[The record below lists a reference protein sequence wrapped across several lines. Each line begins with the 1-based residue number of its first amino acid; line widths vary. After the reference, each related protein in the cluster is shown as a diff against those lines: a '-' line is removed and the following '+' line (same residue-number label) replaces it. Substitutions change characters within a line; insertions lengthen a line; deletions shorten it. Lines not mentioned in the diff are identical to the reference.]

1 MKKIFFLLVLLLFF
15 GLGYRFSYQ
24 ENFANPYPVM
34 CKLVSEKIYLT
45 DDVVRIWRDTCL
57 KRSHLVESNSPKK
70 LVIQDMNNML
80 DTLKV
85 SHLEVYDPK
94 EVRAIWQGERLENGI
109 ESEFVDGEL
118 VILKIHSESPAA
130 KAGLKFGDI
139 IKEINGEQP
148 NPWEAN
154 SEKGKYTISRGIE
167 IFEKE
172 LVPVIIKREEGIKT
186 SFLNSRT
193 VYIQVPSFRAEF
205 FKYEKME
212 NLKQDLKDKNQVV
225 LDLRGNL
232 GGNFVAG
239 LRLASLFLC
248 EPTSLGYLQKPRS
261 KDTITEV
268 LPDNLED
275 AAQIEVLEKV
285 SRVELKTA
293 KNDQCFKG
301 HLKILVDGKSASVAE
316 LIAQSL
322 KEVARAQVVGAP
334 TSGQM
339 LVGLWYAF
347 DELSP
352 GVQIS
357 IPEAVYVSP
366 RNYQIEGVGVQLD
379 KNLTYDL
386 GEMQAGIDSWVKN
399 ALD

>member
-1 MKKIFFLLVLLLFF
+1 MKKIFLLLVLFLFF
-15 GLGYRFSYQ
+15 GWGYKFSSR
-24 ENFANPYPVM
+24 ESFANPYPVM
-34 CKLVSEKIYLT
+34 CNLVSEKIYLT
-45 DDVVRIWRDTCL
+45 DEVVRNWRNTCL
-57 KRSHLVESNSPKK
+57 KRSHLVESNSPKN

-80 DTLKV
+80 ATLKV

-118 VILKIHSESPAA
+118 VIFKVHPESPAA
-130 KAGLKFGDI
+130 KAGLKFGDV
-139 IKEINGEQP
+139 IKDINGEQP

-172 LVPVIIKREEGIKT
+172 LIPTTIKREEGIKT
-186 SFLNSRT
+186 SFPNSST

-205 FKYEKME
+205 FKTDKI
-212 NLKQDLKDKNQVV
+212 NILKQELQNKTQVV

-261 KDTITEV
+261 KDTGTQV
-268 LPDNLED
+268 LPDSLED
-275 AAQIEVLEKV
+275 SVQIEVLEQ
-285 SRVELKTA
+285 SGRVELKTA
-293 KNDQCFKG
+293 KNDQCFRG

-322 KEVARAQVVGAP
+322 KEVAKAQVIGSP

-357 IPEAVYVSP
+357 IPEAVYISP
-366 RNYQIEGVGVQLD
+366 RNYQIEGIGVQLD

>member
-1 MKKIFFLLVLLLFF
+1 MKKVFLLLVLVLFF
-15 GLGYRFSYQ
+15 IGGYWFSSR
-24 ENFANPYPVM
+24 ENFSNPYPVM

-45 DDVVRIWRDTCL
+45 DDVVRNWRSTCL
-57 KRSHLVESNSPKK
+57 RRSHLVESSSPKN
-70 LVIQDMNNML
+70 LVIKDMNNML
-80 DTLKV
+80 ATLKV
-85 SHLEVYDPK
+85 SHLEVHDPQD
-94 EVRAIWQGERLENGI
+94 VRAIWQGERLENGI
-109 ESEFVDGEL
+109 ESEFIDSEL
-118 VILKIHSESPAA
+118 VIFKVHAESPAA
-130 KAGLKFGDI
+130 KAGLRFGDV
-139 IKEINGEQP
+139 IKSINGEQP

-172 LVPVIIKREEGIKT
+172 LTPTTIKREEGIKT
-186 SFLNSRT
+186 SFPNSKS
-193 VYIQVPSFRAEF
+193 VYIKVPSFRAEF
-205 FKYEKME
+205 FTTEKI
-212 NLKQDLKDKNQVV
+212 NVLKQDLQNKNHAV

-261 KDTITEV
+261 KETVTQI

-275 AAQIEVLEKV
+275 SVQIEILEKAG
-285 SRVELKTA
+285 RVELKTA
-293 KNDQCFKG
+293 KNEKCFKG

-322 KEVARAQVVGAP
+322 KEVAKAQVIGAP

-357 IPEAVYVSP
+357 IPEAVYISP